1 MDCDIDLYS
10 IFGCSAR
17 AKSIRGSKF
26 LPPDWTNFGAF
37 NFLPTHWRSL
47 CAPKKKIISIPLLA
61 APKGVLSFVPIRFEI
76 IIVLPCARLHVY
88 ILYIVVYFIF
98 LFIIFFFVFFFS
110 IHLPIVRHFQL
121 QLPIFQCHWSSLT
134 VIIVTVFRIV
144 FEASH
149 KSQVQR
155 KQIIAQNWIKFNL
168 DLVIAATIWM
178 IYMVLHGS

>member
-1 MDCDIDLYS
+1 MSNGGDRASQLEKRKKAKRGWTATLTFIRFLAARLGPNQSGAPSFCHLIEPISGHL
-10 IFGCSAR
+10 IFYR
-17 AKSIRGSKF
+17 LI
-26 LPPDWTNFGAF
+26 GA
-37 NFLPTHWRSL
+37 H
-47 CAPKKKIISIPLLA
+47 CAPKIISIRLLA

-98 LFIIFFFVFFFS
+98 LFIIFFFAFFSS

-155 KQIIAQNWIKFNL
+155 KQIIAQN
-168 DLVIAATIWM
+168 
-178 IYMVLHGS
+178 